1 MSRYSVERKRAAV
14 EVFRAAK
21 KLRTENGAKWLDP
34 SSLASVAAGGASQA
48 RIYEWLKSDLSG
60 EAQQPQEDGPGR
72 PPVLSEDQVSLLVG
86 FAISTRTSLQALA
99 LTDLAR
105 FCTSY
110 LNTSP
115 SLSTLSRIMTEH
127 GFTSQKALSRNS
139 RMVSPEVVEDAL
151 SAIEEIRSFGF
162 PPHRI
167 IAMDETGLW
176 SNITSPRTY
185 HFKNWFETS
194 DSMESSEI
202 EAGHVLSPAS
212 PFFHPL
218 MTMVLPIPTTHLII
232 RGNAVVRE
240 TGDEFRDTVALTL
253 RGDGVDIPPFTIVH
267 TYKNASAAS
276 GRRCAASDTPIKGMN
291 TERMIDYIDH
301 IAQYVQEPSLLLL
314 DRLSSHTAAA
324 ARRHI
329 EARVTPDGQRLF
341 TPIYLPPKTAF
352 LISPLDMGAIA
363 AFKAHYYRFD
373 RSAIQLKLRAVHA
386 AWDAVSNEAL
396 RNICLNC
403 GIVGEES
410 IDSLRQRFM
419 GQVVG
424 AVPAELE
431 VYADFY
437 DSWKSGTI
445 EVEGASRGRG
455 ITLELPEQ
463 LPEGCLDGVYWTHF
477 GRGLSQ

>member
-1 MSRYSVERKRAAV
+1 V
-14 EVFRAAK
+14 EVFRAVK
-21 KLRTENGAKWLDP
+21 RLRTEHGAKRLTP
-34 SSLASVAAGGASQA
+34 NLLASVAAGGASRQQ
-48 RIYEWLKSDLSG
+48 INEWLKSDLSE
-60 EAQQPQEDGPGR
+60 EAEQQHEETRGR
-72 PPVLSEDQVSLLVG
+72 PRVLSEDQVSLLVG
-86 FAISTRTSLQALA
+86 FAVSTRTSLQSLA
-99 LTDLAR
+99 LTDLER

-110 LNTSP
+110 LSTSP
-115 SLSTLSRIMTEH
+115 SKPTLSRIMSEH

-151 SAIEEIRSFGF
+151 SAIEEIRSFRF

-176 SNITSPRTY
+176 SNVTAPKTY
-185 HFKNWFETS
+185 HFKNW
-194 DSMESSEI
+194 SEI
-202 EAGHVLSPAS
+202 ELSMDLSRGDGGRPWTPSA
-212 PFFHPL
+212 PFCCLL
-218 MTMVLPIPTTHLII
+218 MTMLHPIPITYPIV

-240 TGDEFRDTVALTL
+240 TGDKFRDTVALTL

-276 GRRCAASDTPIKGMN
+276 GKRCAANETPIKGMN
-291 TERMIDYIDH
+291 TSRMIDYIDH
-301 IAQYVQEPSLLLL
+301 IAQYVQEPSLLLM
-314 DRLSSHTAAA
+314 DRLSSHTAGD

-329 EARVTPDGQRLF
+329 ETKMTRDGQRLF
-341 TPIYLPPKTAF
+341 IPIYLPAKTAF

-373 RSAIQLKLRAVHA
+373 RSAIELKLRAVHA
-386 AWDAVSNEAL
+386 AWNAVSNEAL

-424 AVPAELE
+424 AVPTELE

-437 DSWKSGTI
+437 DSWKSGAI

-455 ITLELPEQ
+455 VTLESPEQ

-477 GRGLSQ
+477 GRGLSW